1 MILARPSLE
10 AVFFDLDGTL
20 VDTAPDMVG
29 ALQDLQRAHGR
40 APIAYDVGRCNVS
53 NGAMGLLR
61 IGFPDLDD
69 DARSQLIGDYLE
81 RYAPRVSMQTIVFPG
96 LDLLLE
102 RLDDAGCPWGVVTN
116 KPEHLTTPLMAALG
130 LDRRSVATV
139 SGDTLTER
147 KPAPEPLWH
156 ACEIAGVDAA
166 RSMYIGDALRDIEA
180 GRAAGMTT
188 IAATYGYITDDDDPR
203 SWGADQVAA
212 TTADLTQIVLKAVN
226 LES

>member
-1 MILARPSLE
+1 ME

-40 APIAYDVGRCNVS
+40 APIAYDAGRANVS

-61 IGFPDLDD
+61 VGFPDLDE
-69 DARSQLIGDYLE
+69 DALGRLVAGYLE
-81 RYAPRVSMQTIVFPG
+81 RYAPRVSLQTIVFPG

-102 RLDDAGCPWGVVTN
+102 RLDAAGCPWGVVTN
-116 KPEHLTTPLMAALG
+116 KPEALTAPLMAALG
-130 LDRRSVATV
+130 LDGRSVATV
-139 SGDTLTER
+139 SGDTLAER

-166 RSMYIGDALRDIEA
+166 RSVYIGDALRDIEA

-188 IAATYGYITDDDDPR
+188 IAATYGYITDDDDP
-203 SWGADQVAA
+203 STWGADQVA
-212 TTADLTQIVLKAVN
+212 TSTAELTQLVLKAVN
-226 LES
+226 LEH